1 MAIQEQLYT
10 ATEFWEMA
18 RLPENN
24 EKRLELINGVIV
36 ELAPSSPKNTV
47 IAAKFV
53 YYLNTHVIPNDLG
66 YVTGADGG
74 FTLGP
79 YQVRLPDAA
88 FISKERVPE
97 LTDSFNVA
105 PDLAVEVVS
114 PNERP
119 TQILNKVSLYLRAG
133 TRLVWVAYPDDRV
146 VDVCRLSPD
155 GGVDVQ
161 TVTVEGALDGEDVL
175 PGFSLPLKLI
185 FPAE

>member
-1 MAIQEQLYT
+1 MAIQERLYT
-10 ATEFWEMA
+10 AAEFWEIA
-18 RLPENN
+18 QLPEND
-24 EKRLELINGVIV
+24 EKHLELVDGVIV

-47 IAAKFV
+47 LAAKFV
-53 YYLNTHVIPNDLG
+53 RFLGNFVDERDLG

-79 YQVRLPDAA
+79 RQVRLPDAA
-88 FISKERVPE
+88 FISKDRVPE
-97 LTDSFNVA
+97 LSSSFDVA

-114 PNERP
+114 PNERA
-119 TQILNKVSLYLRAG
+119 TQVLNKVSLYLRAG
-133 TRLVWVAYPDDRV
+133 TRLVWVVYPEDKI

-161 TVTVEGALDGEDVL
+161 TVKADGVLDGEDVL
-175 PGFSLPLKLI
+175 PGFTLPLKLI